1 MLIADRLRGKQVA
14 VLFVGPVDAN
24 VDNDI
29 ARAVTDAGGSPPVRI
44 RALKVPLDTTKLDG
58 RLDGDLAQYKTA
70 GLEDLGREFARELVD
85 GGDTPAWDAL
95 TQQFVEEKI
104 GSLRKPVDGVI
115 VARTVKPQGGQTAT
129 FLSGF
134 YKGLGDVNVPT
145 IGVEPS
151 GVSQSAVPTWSD
163 AWSLHRGRHRHSG
176 RASRTGAPARGRID
190 RELRPEG
197 ERRRRDRPAA
207 RGRSE
212 WLTPPRSS
220 SRRATRRPRSRR
232 PWRAL
237 REQFPGAEVI
247 VADDGSRDATAALAE
262 QAGARVLHASTARE
276 GAGADPRRG
285 GRAARFD
292 RARRRR
298 SRR

>member
-24 VDNDI
+24 VDNEI
-29 ARAVTDAGGSPPVRI
+29 ERAVTDAGGSPPVRI
-44 RALKVPLDTTKLDG
+44 RALKVPLDTTRIDG
-58 RLDGDLAQYKTA
+58 RGSTA
-70 GLEDLGREFARELVD
+70 TSPSTRA
-85 GGDTPAWDAL
+85 PASRTWAVSSRASSSTAATRPRGTRL
-95 TQQFVEEKI
+95 TQQFVEEKV

-151 GVSQSAVPTWSD
+151 GVSQSAVPTLERRG
-163 AWSLHRGRHRHSG
+163 SLDRGRHRHSG
-176 RASRTGAPARGRID
+176 RASRTRAPARGRVD

-207 RGRSE
+207 RGRPE

-220 SRRATRRPRSRR
+220 SRRATRRPRSR
-232 PWRAL
+232 
-237 REQFPGAEVI
+237 
-247 VADDGSRDATAALAE
+247 
-262 QAGARVLHASTARE
+262 
-276 GAGADPRRG
+276 
-285 GRAARFD
+285 
-292 RARRRR
+292 
-298 SRR
+298 